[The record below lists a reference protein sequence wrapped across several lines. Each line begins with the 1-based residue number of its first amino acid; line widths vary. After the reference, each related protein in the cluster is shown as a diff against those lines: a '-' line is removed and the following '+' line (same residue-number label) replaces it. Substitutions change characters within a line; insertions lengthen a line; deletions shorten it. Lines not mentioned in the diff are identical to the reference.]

1 MIWQNGKIIINI
13 KILSIENINK
23 YTNPKHKIKNTAS

>member
-1 MIWQNGKIIINI
+1 MIWQNGEIIINI
-13 KILSIENINK
+13 KILSIERVNK